1 MRGLWGRTCLLFV
14 TSGEPRGFRPFL
26 LLLLPLDAAAHLA
39 RSELKGIG
47 VALSRTWIPKA
58 ESVYSEA
65 PVYLSARS
73 ALPPQIWNA
82 FRFQGP
88 GSSVVGDP
96 RAFRCFGFGLGGL
109 PGNPKLLPPMAVSA
123 KESSL
128 RFLIPK
134 SLISIHVSALS
145 LLKGGSTL
153 FRGVRSGPSGY

>member
-26 LLLLPLDAAAHLA
+26 LLLLPLDPAAHLA

-88 GSSVVGDP
+88 RLLSCGRPASFQVLRIRARRFARKSQAAPPHGCFCEGVKFTISHPQIIDLHPCVSPLSVE
-96 RAFRCFGFGLGGL
+96 GGIYTFQGC
-109 PGNPKLLPPMAVSA
+109 PQRP
-123 KESSL
+123 
-128 RFLIPK
+128 
-134 SLISIHVSALS
+134 
-145 LLKGGSTL
+145 
-153 FRGVRSGPSGY
+153 